1 MRWSRGAARAAAL
14 VGLTRRQVP
23 PADST
28 VVVDAETGF
37 TFGQFITDNGIE
49 YRIALPDP
57 IPANTPYDV
66 VLQVA
71 APHEIGWAG
80 ISWGGSMTYSPL
92 TVAWPNDKDV
102 TVSSRYAFGYY
113 VPPPFDGAT
122 YTLLPK
128 GTHVNDTHWQYTVKC
143 SGCTTWGDEDT
154 GYTTLDA
161 TQQNALAFAYSVTPP
176 EDPASNI
183 SSFSIHDSIGHWY
196 HDFGNIGNAEFDE
209 LVSKNSEGG
218 STGTTPPSTPTTTAT
233 TTGTASTTVTPTP
246 TGVEESCES

>member
-1 MRWSRGAARAAAL
+1 MQPPLWASVSQVPFSSCPAPSSCLTAATA
-14 VGLTRRQVP
+14 RRQVP

-57 IPANTPYDV
+57 VPADTPYDV

-102 TVSSRYAFGYY
+102 TVSSRYA
-113 VPPPFDGAT
+113 
-122 YTLLPK
+122 L
-128 GTHVNDTHWQYTVKC
+128 
-143 SGCTTWGDEDT
+143 
-154 GYTTLDA
+154 
-161 TQQNALAFAYSVTPP
+161 
-176 EDPASNI
+176 
-183 SSFSIHDSIGHWY
+183 
-196 HDFGNIGNAEFDE
+196 
-209 LVSKNSEGG
+209 
-218 STGTTPPSTPTTTAT
+218 
-233 TTGTASTTVTPTP
+233 
-246 TGVEESCES
+246 